1 MLEQKVNTKSEIEPH
16 HPSIAYQKASA
27 LVAAPP
33 TAPAMN
39 RAMLTRR
46 SIYPCAVA
54 RPSMQ
59 TAANRAPA
67 PSTSPRSANVV
78 GGSKNPSD
86 LHLLSSLAPVAL
98 LAAAADGAPRGLEK
112 YFTNLLQGQADTFS
126 ALGLPDALVHW
137 GHPGNMAGAFRKGKK
152 ASGFFFF
159 PFFFP
164 SATAQCQA
172 TRPQSHL
179 QNRNASLETQQLD
192 PPHPL
197 HIVVLGAMGLYG
209 CGYLGWSLRLSDDEA
224 VVAKAKD
231 LHPKLGECLFFPHFS
246 LSSFFL
252 PLFSQS
258 LLLPL
263 SVAFLETPTPQ
274 KK

>member
-152 ASGFFFF
+152 ASGFFFS
-159 PFFFP
+159 P
-164 SATAQCQA
+164 
-172 TRPQSHL
+172 
-179 QNRNASLETQQLD
+179 
-192 PPHPL
+192 
-197 HIVVLGAMGLYG
+197 
-209 CGYLGWSLRLSDDEA
+209 
-224 VVAKAKD
+224 
-231 LHPKLGECLFFPHFS
+231 
-246 LSSFFL
+246 SFFL
-252 PLFSQS
+252 LQRPSVKRQDLS
-258 LLLPL
+258 LTSKTETPL
-263 SVAFLETPTPQ
+263 SKPNNSTPPTPFT
-274 KK
+274 

>member
-159 PFFFP
+159 PLLFSFCNGP
-164 SATAQCQA
+164 VSSDKTSVSPQKPKRLSRNPT
-172 TRPQSHL
+172 TRPPPPPSHS
-179 QNRNASLETQQLD
+179 RARRHG
-192 PPHPL
+192 P
-197 HIVVLGAMGLYG
+197 
-209 CGYLGWSLRLSDDEA
+209 LRLRLPRLVAPTLGRRGRRRKGQGPPPEA
-224 VVAKAKD
+224 R
-231 LHPKLGECLFFPHFS
+231 
-246 LSSFFL
+246 
-252 PLFSQS
+252 
-258 LLLPL
+258 
-263 SVAFLETPTPQ
+263 
-274 KK
+274 